1 MNGFVWSRVQRNWIR
16 NLKWTLA
23 YPGDGSRA
31 EAPSPPS
38 EGWNPSLVN
47 PLVVYHFLKV
57 SGKSGWKGIGTL
69 FFVSLQWRIP
79 GSRGLKVLALFRSSW
94 NLKVLVF
101 KLRRKPEY
109 PEKNLS
115 EQGDN
120 QKQPLPTDGVDA
132 EIWTRVRLVECDRL
146 SPLCRTL
153 DPFFGNFRKMIG
165 NFCTPFG
172 QHPDFFFSKI
182 IEKLPVVDKKKSPIF
197 FL

>member
-23 YPGDGSRA
+23 DPGDGSRA
-31 EAPSPPS
+31 EPPPS
-38 EGWNPSLVN
+38 EGRNPPLVN

-57 SGKSGWKGIGTL
+57 SRKSGWKGIGTL
-69 FFVSLQWRIP
+69 FFVSLQWRISS
-79 GSRGLKVLALFRSSW
+79 SRGLKVLALFRTSW

-120 QKQPLPTDGVDA
+120 QKQPLLTDGVDA
-132 EIWTRVRLVECDRL
+132 EIWTRVRLVECDRP

-172 QHPDFFFSKI
+172 QHPDFFFFRKSSK
-182 IEKLPVVDKKKSPIF
+182 SCQ
-197 FL
+197 